1 VFVTIEDALCEIS
14 ELSTES
20 LTDDLGNAAMS
31 ETLSDAR
38 ANLLDA
44 AKAARKFAAECE
56 ALAKRMGAR

>member
-1 VFVTIEDALCEIS
+1 MTIEDALCEIS

-20 LTDDLGNAAMS
+20 ISDELECAATS
-31 ETLSDAR
+31 ECLADAR

-56 ALAKRMGAR
+56 ALAKRIGK